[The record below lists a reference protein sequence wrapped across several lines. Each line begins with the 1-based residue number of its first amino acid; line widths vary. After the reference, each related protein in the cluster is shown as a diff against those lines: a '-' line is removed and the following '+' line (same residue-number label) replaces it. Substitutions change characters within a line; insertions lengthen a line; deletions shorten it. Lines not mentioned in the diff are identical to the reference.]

1 MMVFFM
7 DKMLFHKQRLNYADE
22 AFIGCSFTYNGA
34 IFVVVVKCVGGG
46 CFSLRSA
53 YCCVC
58 AVFVLCLCC
67 VCAVFVFVLCLCC
80 VCAVFVFVLCLCCV
94 CVCAVFVLCLCCVCA
109 VFPAG
114 VMERM
119 MSIM

>member
-1 MMVFFM
+1 MTVFFM

-34 IFVVVVKCVGGG
+34 LFVVVFKYVGGF
-46 CFSLRSA
+46 CFSLRCT

-58 AVFVLCLCC
+58 PM
-67 VCAVFVFVLCLCC
+67 
-80 VCAVFVFVLCLCCV
+80 
-94 CVCAVFVLCLCCVCA
+94 
-109 VFPAG
+109 FPTG
-114 VMERM
+114 VMEM